1 MPTKNMGKVLAIP
14 SNLCYNT
21 RMSYP
26 LKMDVLD
33 MICEAS
39 IASHDAES
47 HGYRMRKWIIRSGI
61 ANMENLSARIE
72 AAIDIL
78 AAVRKDIE
86 SIRAKEYTDETTPLQ
101 S

>member
-1 MPTKNMGKVLAIP
+1 
-14 SNLCYNT
+14 
-21 RMSYP
+21 MSYP

-86 SIRAKEYTDETTPLQ
+86 SIRAKDYDLFLANAVADRETT
-101 S
+101 

>member
-14 SNLCYNT
+14 ANLCYNT
-21 RMSYP
+21 HMSYP
-26 LKMDVLD
+26 LKMDVFDLL
-33 MICEAS
+33 CEAS

-47 HGYRMRKWIIRSGI
+47 NGYRMKKWITRSGI
-61 ANMENLSARIE
+61 ESSVSLGGRIE

-86 SIRAKEYTDETTPLQ
+86 SIRAKEYTDEATPLQ

>member
-14 SNLCYNT
+14 ANLCYNT
-21 RMSYP
+21 RMSHP
-26 LKMDVLD
+26 LKMDVFD
-33 MICEAS
+33 MIHEAVLS
-39 IASHDAES
+39 AHASES
-47 HGYRMRKWIIRSGI
+47 SAYGMNRWIIRSGI
-61 ANMENLSARIE
+61 ANRENLCARIG

-86 SIRAKEYTDETTPLQ
+86 SIRAKEYTHEATPLQ